1 MGLLR
6 HALITLGFLT
16 AIYLVMLGVSLLMFP
31 ADGHIPVGQRVAE
44 ETIYAS
50 DPRVMVYG
58 RGALANADR
67 KVVFVGASDVM
78 ESFRPDQ
85 TSRALGGMQIH
96 NMALGGSNMT
106 TTDEVVNLILDATP
120 PEGRK
125 HLTIVLGLWYGLFT
139 TDKQRFE
146 GYPTHIE
153 VEEMRY
159 GLYQPPPDGKGPP
172 QPVLPSRL
180 MLAAD
185 FLMRP
190 VLLGSF
196 FRSNYWDPFYYG
208 TKEEILTWL
217 GHGKP
222 PQRFMMAPIEDL
234 DHHQLTDEEK
244 RILNGRENDKVGPAS
259 AQTDEGFHHLIRM
272 ARRTQEAGVRLII
285 LDMPITSWH
294 AAAMP
299 QFASFQT
306 RKRPWLAAV
315 LRYPNVRYVNLQ
327 KDVDDSEFS
336 DFIHPRPRFTN
347 EWAKRAA
354 KLIRADAQ

>member
-6 HALITLGFLT
+6 HALITFGFLA
-16 AIYLVMLGVSLLMFP
+16 AIYLAALGVTLLAFP
-31 ADGHIPVGQRVAE
+31 ADGNVPIGQRVAE

-58 RGALANADR
+58 RRPLANAGR

-106 TTDEVVNLILDATP
+106 TTDEVVDLILQATP

-139 TDKQRFE
+139 ADKQRFE

-159 GLYQPPPDGKGPP
+159 GLYQPPPGGKGAPR
-172 QPVLPSRL
+172 PVLPPDW
-180 MLAAD
+180 MMTVD
-185 FLMRP
+185 FLLRP

-196 FRSNYWDPFYYG
+196 VRSNYWDTFYYG
-208 TKEEILTWL
+208 TKEKILARL
-217 GHGKP
+217 GHGTP

-244 RILNGRENDKVGPAS
+244 RILNARQNDKVGPVS
-259 AQTDEGFHHLIRM
+259 AQTDEGFHHLIQM
-272 ARRTQEAGVRLII
+272 ARRTQAAGVRLII

-306 RKRPWLAAV
+306 RKIPWLAKV
-315 LRYPNVRYVNLQ
+315 RRYPNVRYVNLQ
-327 KDVDDSEFS
+327 KAVDDGDFS
-336 DFIHPRPRFTN
+336 DFIHPRPRFTVQ
-347 EWAKRAA
+347 WAERAA
-354 KLIRADAQ
+354 KIIRADAQ

>member
-1 MGLLR
+1 
-6 HALITLGFLT
+6 
-16 AIYLVMLGVSLLMFP
+16 
-31 ADGHIPVGQRVAE
+31 
-44 ETIYAS
+44 
-50 DPRVMVYG
+50 VMVYG
-58 RGALANADR
+58 RGPLANADR

-78 ESFRPDQ
+78 ESFHPDQ

-106 TTDEVVNLILDATP
+106 TTDEVVDLILDATP

-153 VEEMRY
+153 TEELRY
-159 GLYQPPPDGKGPP
+159 GLYQPAPEGPP
-172 QPVLPSRL
+172 RPVLPPRL

-196 FRSNYWDPFYYG
+196 VRSNYWDPFYYG
-208 TKEEILTWL
+208 TKEKILTRL
-217 GHGKP
+217 GYGTP
-222 PQRFMMAPIEDL
+222 PQHFMMAPIEDL

-244 RILNGRENDKVGPAS
+244 RILNGRENDKVGPLS

-299 QFASFQT
+299 QFAAFQT
-306 RKRPWLAAV
+306 RKLPWLAEV

-336 DFIHPRPRFTN
+336 DFIHPRPRFTV

-354 KLIRADAQ
+354 KIIRADAQ